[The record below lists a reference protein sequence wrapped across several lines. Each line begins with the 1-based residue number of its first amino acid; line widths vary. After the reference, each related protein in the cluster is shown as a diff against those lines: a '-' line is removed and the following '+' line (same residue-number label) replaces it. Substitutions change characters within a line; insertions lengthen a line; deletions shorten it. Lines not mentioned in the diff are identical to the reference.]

1 MKKLIALLMLI
12 VSAHSFAYLPKIS
25 NWSSDYEL
33 TQKNASQMI
42 FDYYIN
48 YVWWEDEGYECGG
61 DFSNGTLL
69 STEGDTYVIEGNVT
83 VNQNYCAYASFGYY
97 KVKIEKVEGKY
108 EVAELEFDENQ
119 EL

>member
-1 MKKLIALLMLI
+1 MKRLIALLTLLI
-12 VSAHSFAYLPKIS
+12 SAHSFAYLPKIA
-25 NWSSDYEL
+25 NWNSDYTLAE
-33 TQKNASQMI
+33 KNASQMI

-61 DFSNGTLL
+61 DFSNGKLI
-69 STEGDTYVIEGNVT
+69 SVVGDSYIIEGNVT

-97 KVKIEKVEGKY
+97 KVKIENIEGKY
-108 EVAELEFDENQ
+108 EVSELEFDENE